1 MCFCTLLKTSLNL
14 FTVPKNLIEQIY
26 SFFLKHAKIR
36 EIRKINNPEAE
47 YYSIL
52 NGDLQI
58 TAEVATPAYNRKM
71 VFNTSSVLWLS
82 EQNHTKT
89 SFKWRLDNKLLK
101 TMRTDSLCLQNWQL
115 IKAETIDDN
124 VTNKRKGKWRR

>member
-1 MCFCTLLKTSLNL
+1 
-14 FTVPKNLIEQIY
+14 VPKNLIEQIY

-71 VFNTSSVLWLS
+71 VFNTSSVL
-82 EQNHTKT
+82 
-89 SFKWRLDNKLLK
+89 
-101 TMRTDSLCLQNWQL
+101 
-115 IKAETIDDN
+115 
-124 VTNKRKGKWRR
+124 